1 MPGPDPAVA
10 ATRSAVRACVADLAA
25 AKVDGGPLVLVAC
38 SGGADSLALA
48 AAAAFESARS
58 RREPRGSSGSG
69 AWRAGAVVVDHGL
82 QPGSDAVAA
91 GAADACRRLGLAPV
105 LVVRADVT
113 RAGGPEAAARD
124 ARYAVLARA
133 ADELGAEAVLLGHTL
148 DDQAETVLLALAR
161 GSGVRAVAGMATVR
175 GRWRR
180 PLLGL
185 RRADTE
191 QACAA
196 QGLEPWHD
204 PTNGRPDAGRGA
216 DGLPLRSR
224 VRARVLPVLDQV
236 LGPGV
241 PGALARTAE
250 LAAEAADVVDA
261 LAADLLAA
269 ADVPVDDG
277 VALDVDALV
286 AALPGVRRRALALAA
301 VRAGA
306 PAGSVRRQH
315 VLALDALVVAWTG
328 QGPVDL
334 PGARSASR
342 ACGRLVLGAARTAGT
357 TSDGSARGP
366 G

>member
-25 AKVDGGPLVLVAC
+25 ADEAGGPLVLVAC

-48 AAAAFESARS
+48 AAAAFESTRS
-58 RREPRGSSGSG
+58 RRRSGAAG

-105 LVVRADVT
+105 LVVRADVSG
-113 RAGGPEAAARD
+113 AGGPEAAARD
-124 ARYAVLARA
+124 ARYTALARA
-133 ADELGAEAVLLGHTL
+133 ADELGADAVLLGHTL

-161 GSGVRAVAGMATVR
+161 GSGVRAVAGMAPVR

-191 QACAA
+191 RACAA

-204 PTNGRPDAGRGA
+204 PTNGRPDAGRT

-224 VRARVLPVLDQV
+224 VRARVLPVLDDV

-269 ADVPVDDG
+269 AQVPDDDG
-277 VALDVDALV
+277 VALDADALA

-301 VRAGA
+301 VRAGC
-306 PAGSVRRQH
+306 PAGSLRREH
-315 VLALDALVVAWTG
+315 VLALDALVVAWAG

-334 PGARSASR
+334 PGARSGAR